1 MGNCY
6 YDANVRFVQT
16 EYGRQPTFSSF
27 LPGIAGPWGIP
38 TWCNYNNR
46 GQAVCSFGVQDKD
59 HAILEF
65 TAAAAA
71 YQRTPLTG
79 FRTFLKENGKV
90 TEAFADG
97 LGTMTV
103 EPNALAISWRDSLF
117 AIEVTYFSL
126 PNERMAGLC
135 RRVLLKN
142 ISPKAVETELLDGL
156 AAMVPYGIS
165 DEKLKQEPQLS
176 TAWMQVE
183 DLEENLPYYRVRA
196 SMEDTAKVTAVRG
209 GNFKLA
215 FAEGGRPLETIVQP
229 SLIFG
234 WDTSMVK
241 PANFEEHA
249 LSEITSTRQLTE
261 NFLPCAFTPWAGTVQ
276 PGEALTLWEFY
287 GQAEEID
294 QMRSFCQKAG
304 TAAYFEEKLKQARM
318 LAEEITAPVRC
329 RTADPVFDGYV
340 AQNFLDNVMR
350 GGLPYHIGDCRRTPP
365 VYLYSRK
372 HGDPEREYNYF
383 SLGREY
389 FSQGNANFRDICQ
402 NRRSDVLIDP
412 DAGMFNIRLFFE
424 LLQPD
429 GYNPLV
435 LMPVSY
441 QVRDPEK
448 LIKKV
453 GTADQDR
460 AREILSG
467 PFPLA
472 GWLWK
477 RRTGSWMISGISLQR
492 WLPLP
497 KWNPTRCIRR
507 ATGAI
512 TGHICWI

>member
-1 MGNCY
+1 
-6 YDANVRFVQT
+6 
-16 EYGRQPTFSSF
+16 
-27 LPGIAGPWGIP
+27 
-38 TWCNYNNR
+38 
-46 GQAVCSFGVQDKD
+46 
-59 HAILEF
+59 
-65 TAAAAA
+65 
-71 YQRTPLTG
+71 
-79 FRTFLKENGKV
+79 
-90 TEAFADG
+90 
-97 LGTMTV
+97 
-103 EPNALAISWRDSLF
+103 
-117 AIEVTYFSL
+117 
-126 PNERMAGLC
+126 
-135 RRVLLKN
+135 
-142 ISPKAVETELLDGL
+142 
-156 AAMVPYGIS
+156 
-165 DEKLKQEPQLS
+165 
-176 TAWMQVE
+176 
-183 DLEENLPYYRVRA
+183 
-196 SMEDTAKVTAVRG
+196 
-209 GNFKLA
+209 
-215 FAEGGRPLETIVQP
+215 
-229 SLIFG
+229 
-234 WDTSMVK
+234 MVK

-448 LIKKV
+448 
-453 GTADQDR
+453 TD
-460 AREILSG
+460 
-467 PFPLA
+467 
-472 GWLWK
+472 
-477 RRTGSWMISGISLQR
+477 
-492 WLPLP
+492 
-497 KWNPTRCIRR
+497 
-507 ATGAI
+507 
-512 TGHICWI
+512 